1 LVTDVYGTGISIHN
15 PPGLGKYVLHENVKV
30 FDLIELGAQCSQ
42 YL

>member
-30 FDLIELGAQCSQ
+30 FDLIEFGAKPSEN
-42 YL
+42 L